1 MHQRLL
7 FTQLR
12 ALVVKYIAPAP
23 AVVAATTALV
33 EYIALAT
40 AVVAYAAP
48 APVMDRSTCSRDRST
63 YAGGGEHRALL
74 AVSVVPEPTVCAAPT
89 PVAKS
94 FRCVCRVRGA
104 GIRSVC
110 SARTSGGVLFAISV
124 SIEAPELAVCAA
136 LAPVAEY
143 IREAWRQLQA
153 AETLRRHYCIL
164 LLRQQKGAEDS

>member
-1 MHQRLL
+1 MKR
-7 FTQLR
+7 R
-12 ALVVKYIAPAP
+12 RSALERIKRTSMASFVVEE
-23 AVVAATTALV
+23 L
-33 EYIALAT
+33 
-40 AVVAYAAP
+40 AYAAP
-48 APVMDRSTCSRDRST
+48 APVRIAAPVPVVWASHQLLEGRSFYASDGAHRANYRSDRST
-63 YAGGGEHRALL
+63 YAGGGEHRARL
-74 AVSVVPEPTVCAAPT
+74 AVSVVPESAVCAAPT

-110 SARTSGGVLFAISV
+110 GARTSGRVFSAFSV
-124 SIEAPELAVCAA
+124 SIEAPEPAVCAA

-164 LLRQQKGAEDS
+164 EDS